1 MHLLLTTTTNL
12 AVMVFSS
19 DSERSQ
25 TVLPWQ
31 SEKLPF
37 VQHAASVSMG
47 PTLPFVQLAHPLGLE
62 PQAPTRRKH

>member
-12 AVMVFSS
+12 TVMVFSS
-19 DSERSQ
+19 DGERSQ

-47 PTLPFVQLAHPLGLE
+47 SRAAIFRAAAIWTKPHLSDQIRA
-62 PQAPTRRKH
+62 